1 MHSCS
6 TSLLENCQ
14 RIVPNVSDSTLHSDP
29 SDLFEMIAGTHSA
42 NPREFTLP
50 HNAYGFLPYPEEHAT
65 REHATRE
72 LVITDM
78 IRYRFRVAVKEGEE
92 VIEATLSLHENG
104 ADLPNELQS
113 ESFAIPGTSFMHLD
127 AGETNPGLVFLPMH
141 RICDHRTTPCCYN
154 AAIWR
159 PWRSVM
165 RGLFTLQRDYT
176 FRFKRAWWHFSP
188 DQRRQ
193 PSGNDPTCQRRWSH
207 AARLISQGKLGS
219 GSGSSKPTLEL
230 FKDEIK
236 IPKWPYILPV
246 ASLQA
251 SLPAVDENGNAY
263 TNVAWFIANM
273 LLPAA
278 YGAPY
283 LLGWST
289 TFPTDH
295 ERILWRVAALV
306 ATFCNCILYLV
317 VVSFRWECRND
328 DKIQAKVAWLGRF
341 GIVLASGFLVVE
353 SFRQLFALPPAA
365 FELPVKAWTD
375 TLPHFS

>member
-1 MHSCS
+1 M
-6 TSLLENCQ
+6 
-14 RIVPNVSDSTLHSDP
+14 LHNDP
-29 SDLFEMIAGTHSA
+29 PDLFEMIAGSQGSA
-42 NPREFTLP
+42 NPCEFTPLP
-50 HNAYGFLPYPEEHAT
+50 DAYGFLPYPKAPAT
-65 REHATRE
+65 IQPA
-72 LVITDM
+72 ITDM
-78 IRYRFRVAVKEGEE
+78 MLYSFRVVMKEGKE
-92 VIEATLSLHENG
+92 VIETTS
-104 ADLPNELQS
+104 PNETGEPQF
-113 ESFAIPGTSFMHLD
+113 ESFSIPDTSFMHLD
-127 AGETNPGLVFLPMH
+127 AGETNSGLVFLPMH
-141 RICDHRTTPCCYN
+141 RICDHKTTPCSYN

-165 RGLFTLQRDYT
+165 RGFLTLQRDYT

-193 PSGNDPTCQRRWSH
+193 PSDNDPTCQRRWNH
-207 AARLISQGKLGS
+207 AARLINRCKFHHDSQSSNS
-219 GSGSSKPTLEL
+219 GSKFFEDRFSISE
-230 FKDEIK
+230 
-236 IPKWPYILPV
+236 WPYILPV

-251 SLPAVDENGNAY
+251 SLPAVDAYGNAY
-263 TNVAWFIANM
+263 TSVAWLIANM

-289 TFPTDH
+289 TFPTDP

-317 VVSFRWECRND
+317 IASLRRNLQNRSNGD
-328 DKIQAKVAWLGRF
+328 IQAEVAWLGRF
-341 GIVLASGFLVVE
+341 VIVLASGFLVVE